1 MSGFE
6 IITITFSFILG
17 LGVAHIL
24 RTSAY
29 VIREREHFH
38 LHWIPISV
46 AIMILLF
53 QVQFWF
59 ALVIVDTL
67 TETWTWTIYGTL
79 LLLAIVIFLGGATVL
94 PPAGPTQSGSLIDDF
109 TTRGKISL
117 VFIALYTLGWIGV
130 AMLFWT
136 KAFIHLVAVNSAMS
150 ATALLAY
157 FAKNRTSRNVLHLIL
172 ILVMIY
178 GLITV
183 WTPPSFEEPLTGTS
197 AGQPR

>member
-1 MSGFE
+1 VSGFE

-24 RTSAY
+24 RTAAY
-29 VIREREHFH
+29 VIREREQFH

-46 AIMILLF
+46 AIMVLLF

-67 TETWTWTIYGTL
+67 AETWTWTIYGTL
-79 LLLAIVIFLGGATVL
+79 LLLAIIIFLGGATVL
-94 PPAGPTQSGSLIDDF
+94 PPAGPTKSGGLFEDF
-109 TTRGKISL
+109 LTRGKISL
-117 VFIALYTLGWIGV
+117 VFLALYLFGWIGV
-130 AMLFWT
+130 AALFWT
-136 KAFIHLVAVNSAMS
+136 KAFIHLVVVNSVMGAI
-150 ATALLAY
+150 ALLAFY
-157 FAKNRTSRNVLHLIL
+157 AQKKTTRNVLHGMLIL
-172 ILVMIY
+172 IMVY

-197 AGQPR
+197 AG

>member
-1 MSGFE
+1 VSGFE

-24 RTSAY
+24 KTAAF
-29 VIREREHFH
+29 VIREREQFH

-67 TETWTWTIYGTL
+67 AESWTWTIYGTL
-79 LLLAIVIFLGGATVL
+79 LLLAIFIFLGGATVL
-94 PPAGPTQSGSLIDDF
+94 PPAGPTKSGSLIEDF
-109 TTRGKISL
+109 LTRGKISL
-117 VFIALYTLGWIGV
+117 VFLALYLLGWIGV
-130 AMLFWT
+130 AILFWS
-136 KAFIHLVAVNSAMS
+136 KAFVHLVVVNSSM
-150 ATALLAY
+150 ATISLLAY
-157 FAKNRTSRNVLHLIL
+157 FAQKPNARNVLHGMLIL
-172 ILVMIY
+172 MMIY

-197 AGQPR
+197 AG

>member
-24 RTSAY
+24 RTAAY
-29 VIREREHFH
+29 VIREREQFH

-46 AIMILLF
+46 ATMVLLF

-59 ALVIVDTL
+59 ALVIVDAL
-67 TETWTWTIYGTL
+67 AETWTWTIYGVL
-79 LLLAIVIFLGGATVL
+79 LVLAIMIFLSGATVL
-94 PPAGPTQSGSLIDDF
+94 PPPGPSKSSSLIEDF
-109 TTRGKISL
+109 VTRGKVSL
-117 VFIALYTLGWIGV
+117 VFLALYLLGWIGV
-130 AMLFWT
+130 AILFWT
-136 KAFIHLVAVNSAMS
+136 QAFIHLVVVNSVMA
-150 ATALLAY
+150 ATALIA
-157 FAKNRTSRNVLHLIL
+157 FSAQKHMARNVLHGMLIL
-172 ILVMIY
+172 MMIY

-197 AGQPR
+197 IH